1 RRMCRFDLSTVAR
14 VTTGI
19 SNGHEGGRSRVTTS
33 AQIFHALRWNA
44 VVRTTAQ
51 VCTWLITIF
60 VMRLLSPV
68 DYGLM
73 SIATIALG
81 LCTLVNE
88 LGAVP
93 ALIQR
98 PEIDERLIRKIFGL
112 VLVSNATLYVVAFAG
127 APYF

>member
-1 RRMCRFDLSTVAR
+1 M
-14 VTTGI
+14 
-19 SNGHEGGRSRVTTS
+19 TTS

-73 SIATIALG
+73 SIATISQKEQG
-81 LCTLVNE
+81 LSKLAIRNGFLNPQQVDD
-88 LGAVP
+88 LFQLLA
-93 ALIQR
+93 
-98 PEIDERLIRKIFGL
+98 ERRKDSTDGITF
-112 VLVSNATLYVVAFAG
+112 
-127 APYF
+127 